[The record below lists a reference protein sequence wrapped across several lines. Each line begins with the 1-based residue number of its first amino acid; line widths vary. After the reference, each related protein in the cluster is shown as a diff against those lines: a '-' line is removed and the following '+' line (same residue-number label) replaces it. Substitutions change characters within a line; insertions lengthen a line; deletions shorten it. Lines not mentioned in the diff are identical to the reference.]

1 MPYLIDGHNLIPKL
15 TGMALDEIDDE
26 NRLVEMLQE
35 FCRIQRKEVEVFF
48 DNAPAGQPRA
58 RNFGNVIARFIR
70 QGTTADDAIHA
81 KLVRLGRD
89 ARNWIVVSS
98 DRAVQASARAARAQF
113 MASERFAQ
121 VLRQAL
127 AAAESPGEKSG
138 DPVETLD
145 DQEVEDWLKLFE
157 QHKRKRSG

>member
-35 FCRIQRKEVEVFF
+35 FCRVQRKEVEVFF

-70 QGTTADDAIHA
+70 QGTTADDAIRA
-81 KLVRLGRD
+81 KLARLGRD

-98 DRAVQASARAARAQF
+98 DRAVQTSARAARAQF
-113 MASERFAQ
+113 IPSERFAQ

-127 AAAESPGEKSG
+127 AAAESTGEKSS
-138 DPVETLD
+138 DPVEILD

-157 QHKRKRSG
+157 QRKRKRSG